1 MLDYYAY
8 GTWDVSGHALNAR
21 LGNQVVSRDESLF
34 YPGICAAQSP
44 VGATKATTPG
54 VEVKE
59 TLLPVGQ
66 LFTRFSLTD
75 SLDIQA
81 YYQYMWEKTALFGVG
96 NANNSPLADRDNVAL
111 NFKYRF

>member
-44 VGATKATTPG
+44 
-54 VEVKE
+54 
-59 TLLPVGQ
+59 
-66 LFTRFSLTD
+66 
-75 SLDIQA
+75 
-81 YYQYMWEKTALFGVG
+81 
-96 NANNSPLADRDNVAL
+96 LADRDNVAL
-111 NFKYRF
+111 SFKNRF